1 MSSRVKWT
9 VLLGFLAS
17 LLAATLLALVT
28 HGSALSVVGWAIFF
42 EALQLPMI
50 AAARRGRPDPCTE
63 WLRRILAERHG
74 GA

>member
-17 LLAATLLALVT
+17 LLAATLMALMT

-42 EALQLPMI
+42 ESLQLPMI
-50 AAARRGRPDPCTE
+50 AAARRGRPDPCTA
-63 WLRRILAERHG
+63 WLRRVLAEKHG

>member
-9 VLLGFLAS
+9 VLLGLLAS
-17 LLAATLLALVT
+17 ILAASLMGLLT
-28 HGSALSVVGWAIFF
+28 HGSALSVVGWAILF

-50 AAARRGRPDPCTE
+50 VAARRGRPDPCTV
-63 WLRRILAERHG
+63 WLRRALTEKRG